1 MAAPPTLSI
10 VTCCKGRLEHLQRAL
25 RTFVAQVEAEVIVV
39 DYDCPDRAKDWVAA
53 HFPTVRIASVTEAPI
68 FNVSKAR
75 NIGARLARGPWL
87 VFCDADHLLPPSF
100 ASEVLAQI
108 NPGTYL
114 RIHVSTP
121 LGPKKRWM
129 PFACEAAAFWAVGG
143 YDDAFRGWGTEDQ
156 ELAERLDQS
165 GVKDAGGAP
174 VVVEALPHSDAA
186 RSAHYEHKIDVS
198 GAINHWY
205 AQVKHA
211 YFQTSGQWFTDSQ
224 RHSTYRLV
232 EQAVL
237 AALAQADGDL
247 TFDIGIAESRAV
259 VRLTARAIREFR
271 EFRTARNKQRQRQ
284 LFALGHTFDNAR

>member
-1 MAAPPTLSI
+1 MGAAPTLSI
-10 VTCCKGRLEHLQRAL
+10 VTCCKGRLEHLKRAL
-25 RTFVAQVEAEVIVV
+25 PTFVAQEESEVIVV

-53 HFPTVRIASVTEAPI
+53 HFPSVRVASVTEAPI
-68 FNVSKAR
+68 FNLSDAR
-75 NIGARLARGPWL
+75 NVGARLARGPWL

-108 NPGTYL
+108 VPGTYL
-114 RIHVSTP
+114 RTHVNTP

-156 ELAERLDQS
+156 DLAERLDQS
-165 GVKDAGGAP
+165 GAKDAGGAP
-174 VVVEALPHSDAA
+174 VLVEALPHSDAA
-186 RSAHYEHKIDVS
+186 RSAHYEREIDIS

-205 AQVKHA
+205 AEVKRA

-224 RHSTYRLV
+224 RRSTYRTV

-237 AALAQADGDL
+237 AALAQPDGDL
-247 TFDIGIAESRAV
+247 TYDIGIAESRVV
-259 VRLTARAIREFR
+259 VRVTARAIREFR
-271 EFRTARNKQRQRQ
+271 EFRAAKNKQRQRQ
-284 LFALGHTFDNAR
+284 LLALGHTFDNAR